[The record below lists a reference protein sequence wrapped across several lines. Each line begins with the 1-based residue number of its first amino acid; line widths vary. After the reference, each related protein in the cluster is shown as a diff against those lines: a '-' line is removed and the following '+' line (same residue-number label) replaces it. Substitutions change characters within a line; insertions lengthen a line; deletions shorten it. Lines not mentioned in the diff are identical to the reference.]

1 MNSLL
6 AASAD
11 LVLTVLVPLTDEV
24 PDAEDVNTGWWY
36 VLVFFGL
43 IAATLLLW
51 LSMRKQLKKIRFDD
65 DSPAQTE
72 ADPDSDEP
80 GPVR

>member
-6 AASAD
+6 TASAD
-11 LVLTVLVPLTDEV
+11 VVLRVLVPLTDEV

-51 LSMRKQLKKIRFDD
+51 LSMRKRLKNIKFDENPSND
-65 DSPAQTE
+65 GDR
-72 ADPDSDEP
+72 DSDDP
-80 GPVR
+80 GAVK

>member
-6 AASAD
+6 TTSAD
-11 LVLTVLVPLTDEV
+11 LVLTVLVPLTDAV

-51 LSMRKQLKKIRFDD
+51 LSMRKQLKKIRFDENPSSEVD
-65 DSPAQTE
+65 R
-72 ADPDSDEP
+72 DSDDP
-80 GPVR
+80 GTVK

>member
-6 AASAD
+6 TASAD

-24 PDAEDVNTGWWY
+24 PEAKDVHTGWWY

-43 IAATLLLW
+43 IAATVLLW
-51 LSMRKQLKKIRFDD
+51 LSMRKQLKKIRFDENPP
-65 DSPAQTE
+65 SE
-72 ADPDSDEP
+72 SDRGSNDA
-80 GPVR
+80 GPVT

>member
-6 AASAD
+6 TASAD
-11 LVLTVLVPLTDEV
+11 FALTVLVPLTDEV

-43 IAATLLLW
+43 VAATVLLW
-51 LSMRKQLKKIRFDD
+51 LSMRKRLKNIRFDD
-65 DSPAQTE
+65 KAPNE
-72 ADPDSDEP
+72 ADRDGDDPDQARS
-80 GPVR
+80 

>member
-6 AASAD
+6 TASAD

-51 LSMRKQLKKIRFDD
+51 LSMRKQLKKIRFDENP
-65 DSPAQTE
+65 SGE
-72 ADPDSDEP
+72 ADRDTDAQ
-80 GPVR
+80 GPPA

>member
-6 AASAD
+6 TATAD
-11 LVLTVLVPLTDEV
+11 FALTVLVPLTDEV
-24 PDAEDVNTGWWY
+24 PEAEDVNTGWWY

-51 LSMRKQLKKIRFDD
+51 LSMRKRLKNIRFDENPPREVERD
-65 DSPAQTE
+65 GE
-72 ADPDSDEP
+72 DP
-80 GPVR
+80 GATQ

>member
-6 AASAD
+6 TASAD

-24 PDAEDVNTGWWY
+24 PDAKDVNTGWWY

-51 LSMRKQLKKIRFDD
+51 LSMRKQLKKIRFDENPS
-65 DSPAQTE
+65 SPA
-72 ADPDSDEP
+72 DRDSDDQ
-80 GPVR
+80 GPAA

>member
-6 AASAD
+6 TASAD

-24 PDAEDVNTGWWY
+24 PDAKDVNTGWWY

-65 DSPAQTE
+65 SPPNEVDRDSE
-72 ADPDSDEP
+72 DP
-80 GPVR
+80 GTAK

>member
-6 AASAD
+6 TASAD
-11 LVLTVLVPLTDEV
+11 FVLTVLVPLADEV

-43 IAATLLLW
+43 IAATVLLW
-51 LSMRKQLKKIRFDD
+51 LSMRKRLKNIRFDEN
-65 DSPAQTE
+65 PAGQ
-72 ADPDSDEP
+72 ADRDGEDP
-80 GPVR
+80 GRVK